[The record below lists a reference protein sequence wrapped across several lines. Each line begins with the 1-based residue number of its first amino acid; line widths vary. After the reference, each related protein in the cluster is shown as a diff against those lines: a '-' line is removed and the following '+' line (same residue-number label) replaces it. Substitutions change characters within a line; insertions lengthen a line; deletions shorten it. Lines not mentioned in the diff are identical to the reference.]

1 MLPVVAAIWAAPHAD
16 AADGE
21 DGAWLRRAD
30 GDPVHIHR
38 VIVDVVALA
47 DALPLFAAIQAT
59 QEPPDLDRGIE
70 FCGVGGIDRDA
81 EDTLGGD
88 NGAYGDIGE
97 RHIHRQAIP
106 AFAAVLASIDG
117 IGFIPSEHDVG
128 IARMKQQ

>member
-1 MLPVVAAIWAAPHAD
+1 MLPVFAAIWAAPHAD

-38 VIVDVVALA
+38 VIVDVVTVA
-47 DALPLFAAIQAT
+47 DALPRFAAIQAA
-59 QEPPDLDRGIE
+59 QESPDLDRGVD

-88 NGAYGDIGE
+88 HGAYGDIGE
-97 RHIHRQAIP
+97 RHIHRQAVP
-106 AFAAVLASIDG
+106 AVAAVLAPING
-117 IGFIPSEHDVG
+117 IRFISSENDVG
-128 IARMKQQ
+128 IAR